1 MMAIIGMGAMTRGSG
16 QSPFMTSAAISE
28 ARAMAEMMLMA
39 RIAVMP
45 NTRAVLDRGT
55 KTKKIMA
62 IADIGWRT
70 EMTRRDQISAP
81 SAKEPTAAANKA
93 KETLTMARTIM
104 VLRKA
109 VMVGLYALG

>member
-1 MMAIIGMGAMTRGSG
+1 MMAIVGMGAKTRGRG

-45 NTRAVLDRGT
+45 KSRALLDRGT

-62 IADIGWRT
+62 IAAIGW
-70 EMTRRDQISAP
+70 EDRDD
-81 SAKEPTAAANKA
+81 
-93 KETLTMARTIM
+93 
-104 VLRKA
+104 
-109 VMVGLYALG
+109 